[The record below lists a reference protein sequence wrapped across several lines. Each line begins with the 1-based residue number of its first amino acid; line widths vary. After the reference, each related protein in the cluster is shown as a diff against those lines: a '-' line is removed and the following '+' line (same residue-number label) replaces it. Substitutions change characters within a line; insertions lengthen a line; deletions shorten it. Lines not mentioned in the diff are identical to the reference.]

1 MDSPGITSTAAVV
14 GRATQ
19 ATGTTQAA
27 SSAKATDAKPVEQ
40 KKVEAPPQE
49 ALKPL
54 RDPRSLQFQ
63 VEGQRI
69 VTTIVDDKNNT
80 VVAQIPDAEVLR
92 IAAAIDRL
100 KGFFL
105 QEKA

>member
-1 MDSPGITSTAAVV
+1 MDSPGITSTAAV

-19 ATGTTQAA
+19 ASGTTQAA
-27 SSAKATDAKPVEQ
+27 PTAKAAEAKPVEQ
-40 KKVEAPPQE
+40 KQVEAPPQE

-63 VEGQRI
+63 VDGQRI
-69 VTTIVDDKNNT
+69 VTTILDEQNNV
-80 VVAQIPDAEVLR
+80 VVAQIPDAEVIRL
-92 IAAAIDRL
+92 AAAIDRL